1 MLAMVSDY
9 RAINN
14 QLIGLITT
22 ILTIFH
28 LMTIG
33 GIRCDVLE
41 RKTKNCLF
49 FFLIYYTITSLFEFD
64 FRSWVSSFMILI
76 IVITPFFLCKYVKR
90 NTVLMKSIVISF
102 FLIWGV
108 FVVLCYKTC
117 SEIPDLA
124 RMMTSDRRSFIYI
137 LNGGGYPMG
146 YGCAILVTYLY
157 NLLIFNKIRGFALN
171 LFAISGI
178 IFMIIT
184 VLVINS
190 FIILLSMLVGII
202 VSTINRISSI
212 SGSKIISYMLF
223 LFIFIIFCF
232 NIRGI
237 LNFLI
242 EHTENDFWSKR
253 WTETY
258 ASVVLGQNSNHVD
271 TRNYVY
277 QVSIDGF
284 CKSPIVGNGYKFGN
298 IFEKD
303 NMVWVGNHS
312 TFWDTLAQF
321 GLIGGI
327 PLFVFLLYPLR
338 RARKDGED
346 LVYLLPFYIMLCLN
360 PVLNCYH
367 VMLIIYLIIPCL
379 QKLINTDNIC

>member
-1 MLAMVSDY
+1 
-9 RAINN
+9 
-14 QLIGLITT
+14 
-22 ILTIFH
+22 
-28 LMTIG
+28 
-33 GIRCDVLE
+33 
-41 RKTKNCLF
+41 
-49 FFLIYYTITSLFEFD
+49 
-64 FRSWVSSFMILI
+64 
-76 IVITPFFLCKYVKR
+76 
-90 NTVLMKSIVISF
+90 
-102 FLIWGV
+102 
-108 FVVLCYKTC
+108 
-117 SEIPDLA
+117 
-124 RMMTSDRRSFIYI
+124 
-137 LNGGGYPMG
+137 
-146 YGCAILVTYLY
+146 
-157 NLLIFNKIRGFALN
+157 
-171 LFAISGI
+171 
-178 IFMIIT
+178 MIIT

-223 LFIFIIFCF
+223 LSIFIIFCF

-242 EHTENDFWSKR
+242 ENTENDFWSKR

-312 TFWDTLAQF
+312 TFWDTLAHF